1 MKFSINTLNEIKD
14 RIPVSQVVGKKV
26 QLKKKGKEYVGLS
39 PFNKERTPSFTVND
53 EKQFYHCFS
62 TNNHGDIFTFL
73 VEVGGLS
80 FPEAVEKLAEEA
92 GVQLQDLSPEEEEKF
107 KKNKE
112 VFNALDL
119 SKSFFSSQI
128 YETNNSFAL
137 KYLRRRGI
145 DDQIIKEFDIGFAS
159 QGNQLEKFLLSKGI
173 SHEIMILAGLIIKNE
188 NNNNNFYDRFRN
200 RIIFPIRDS
209 RSRVV
214 GFGGRVIKKED
225 QPKYL
230 NSPET
235 IVFHKGSILYNFSKV
250 RPNIKEKDD
259 LIVVEGYM
267 DVVSLASKG
276 FNASVAP
283 LGTAITENQLNIL
296 WKENNNPVICF
307 DGDRAGKAASFR
319 VSELALRLI
328 KPNKSLKFINLP
340 DNLDPDD
347 YIKNYGLE
355 NFKKLVNQAVP
366 LTNLVWDSC
375 MNVSDINTPEGRSGF
390 ESELR
395 KKVNLIKDLSI
406 KKHYGLIFKQYLD
419 ELFYKK
425 NTVNSYNKN
434 NFYKDNFVKKGFA
447 SSNLKTSILG
457 SGGQL
462 PSDLEALIISGVFL
476 FPELVIKSFEK
487 LELANFKNSKLK
499 EISDNLLLFE
509 KKDDNDL
516 SVDLLK
522 DYIKSNYQSFSE
534 ENLKFANKFWVN
546 QKNKDFKEI
555 SKLWLEILSDD
566 QHIKSLEKD
575 IQDNKGKIDNEDDE
589 RRFIELIKDKDSSIR
604 MIEEKYGKEENQ

>member
-1 MKFSINTLNEIKD
+1 MKFSTNILNEIKD
-14 RIPVSQVVGKKV
+14 KIPISQVVGKKV

-39 PFNKERTPSFTVND
+39 PFNKEKTPSFTVND

-62 TNNHGDIFTFL
+62 TNKHGDIFTFL

-92 GVQLQDLSPEEEEKF
+92 GIKLQDLSPQEEEKF
-107 KKNKE
+107 KKNKDI
-112 VFNALDL
+112 LDTLEL
-119 SKSFFSSQI
+119 SKSFFSSHI
-128 YETNNSFAL
+128 YETKNSFAI
-137 KYLRRRGI
+137 KYLMERGI
-145 DDQIIKEFDIGFAS
+145 NDKIIKDFDIGFAS
-159 QGNQLEKFLLSKGI
+159 QGNQLENFLLSKGV
-173 SHEIMILAGLIIKNE
+173 SHEIMILAGMVIKNE
-188 NNNNNFYDRFRN
+188 KNQKNFYDRFRN

-209 RSRVV
+209 RNKVV
-214 GFGGRVIKKED
+214 GFGGRVIREED

-235 IVFHKGSILYNFSKV
+235 PVFHKGSVLYNFSKI

-276 FNASVAP
+276 FKSSVAP

-296 WKENNNPVICF
+296 WKENNNPIICF

-319 VSELALRLI
+319 VSELALKLL

-340 DNLDPDD
+340 NNLDPDD
-347 YIKNYGLE
+347 FVKSYGLE
-355 NFKKLVNQAVP
+355 SFSKLVDQAIP
-366 LTNLVWDSC
+366 LTNIVWDSC
-375 MNVSDINTPEGRSGF
+375 MNISDINTPEGRSGF
-390 ESELR
+390 ENALR
-395 KKVNLIKDLSI
+395 KKINLIKDSSI

-425 NTVNSYNKN
+425 SSTNSY
-434 NFYKDNFVKKGFA
+434 YKGNFVKKGFT
-447 SSNLKTSILG
+447 SNNLKTSILA

-462 PSDLEALIISGVFL
+462 PSELEALIISGVFL
-476 FPELVIKSFEK
+476 FPELIINSFEK
-487 LELANFKNSKLK
+487 LELANFKNSKIK

-509 KKDDNDL
+509 KKDDSDL
-516 SVDLLK
+516 TIDLLK
-522 DYIKSNYQSFSE
+522 DYIKNNYQSFSD
-534 ENLKFANKFWVN
+534 ENLKFSNKFWLN

-566 QHIKSLEKD
+566 QHIKSLERD
-575 IQDNKGKIDNEDDE
+575 IQANKSKIDNEDDE
-589 RRFIELIKDKDSSIR
+589 RRFIELIRDKDNSIKS
-604 MIEEKYGKEENQ
+604 IEEKYGKEEN